1 MDTCGQVNGMCF
13 RRVVW
18 GHGPH
23 VLYQDTT
30 VALRRLTAEFARKL
44 VFKFYNISYPTVFWS
59 NSNSSG
65 RPGAFKNNLTSWQV
79 KQPAPSTTAALQ
91 IENKIVLYGGAEGKQ
106 QPNPDLVPVTMTGA
120 ATVDRGPLSGLNIVF
135 YTRGNSGTG
144 RSMQGEE
151 LLLRRLAAEGANVVY
166 CCEFSLITIEQ
177 QLALALHADVVS

>member
-1 MDTCGQVNGMCF
+1 MCF

-30 VALRRLTAEFARKL
+30 VALRRLTAEFARRL
-44 VFKFYNISYPTVFWS
+44 VFKFYNISYPPVFRS
-59 NSNSSG
+59 NNTRSG
-65 RPGAFKNNLTSWQV
+65 KAVAFKTNLTSWQV
-79 KQPAPSTTAALQ
+79 KQPAPSVTAALQ
-91 IENKIVLYGGAEGKQ
+91 SEKKIVLYGAAEDSK
-106 QPNPDLVPVTMTGA
+106 QPNPNLVPVVA
-120 ATVDRGPLSGLNIVF
+120 AMERGVLSGLNVVF
-135 YTRGNSGTG
+135 YTRGSSGTG

-151 LLLRRLAAEGANVVY
+151 LLLRRLAAEGANVVF